1 MKLEHLVV
9 IAVRLFALAIAYEA
23 FKSIMGLVVYFGQIK
38 TPSTITVYLGTS
50 IVLFIVSTILWKFP
64 TLIARKIANFPAMSE
79 VEVNSEN
86 SEKILQVGLVILGI
100 YFLYYVISDFAS
112 WGYYWL
118 SISRDSEYDL
128 SFNAQQKA
136 DVFATFVE
144 LGIAMFLIIGSSKI
158 VRAIKKLRY
167 G

>member
-9 IAVRLFALAIAYEA
+9 VAVRLFALAIAYEA
-23 FKSIMGLVVYFGQIK
+23 FKSIMGLVAYFGQIE
-38 TPSTITVYLGTS
+38 TPSTIAVYLGTS
-50 IVLFIVSTILWKFP
+50 IVLFLVSIILWKFP

-79 VEVNSEN
+79 VEVNSEKYK
-86 SEKILQVGLVILGI
+86 KILQVGLVILGV

-128 SFNAQQKA
+128 SFNTQQKA
-136 DVFATFVE
+136 DVFVTFFE
-144 LGIAMFLIIGSSKI
+144 LGIAIFLITGSSKI
-158 VRAIKKLRY
+158 VEIVKKLRY